1 MGWMLWILCGLG
13 TLTALWAL
21 GPRGWFRGRW
31 RITAALAVAGAVA
44 GGLLATVLG
53 FGGLLALDPRAALSA
68 ALGALVGALVV
79 PALLP

>member
-1 MGWMLWILCGLG
+1 MGLALWLVSGLG
-13 TLTALWAL
+13 TLAVVWAL
-21 GPRGWFRGRW
+21 GPRGWFHGRW
-31 RITAALAVAGAVA
+31 RRTAVLGLGGAVA

-68 ALGALVGALVV
+68 ALGALVGILVV